1 MALKELKIEAVLHKI
16 KLRTYLLLIKP
27 FQYVYLHM
35 FSVYIRRVM
44 HLKFIHKDN
53 HDFIISLKN
62 AKLFLMCGFIHGFVN
77 ISTYSQYT
85 EDLIGFMLCH
95 TTSNLP
101 PNGSNRAFFIRLLQ
115 SLVPSVLRK
124 KARRSECDLIC
135 HEASQPHCVYKTTCL
150 FNSQAAS

>member
-53 HDFIISLKN
+53 HDFIIS
-62 AKLFLMCGFIHGFVN
+62 
-77 ISTYSQYT
+77 
-85 EDLIGFMLCH
+85 
-95 TTSNLP
+95 
-101 PNGSNRAFFIRLLQ
+101 
-115 SLVPSVLRK
+115 
-124 KARRSECDLIC
+124 
-135 HEASQPHCVYKTTCL
+135 
-150 FNSQAAS
+150 